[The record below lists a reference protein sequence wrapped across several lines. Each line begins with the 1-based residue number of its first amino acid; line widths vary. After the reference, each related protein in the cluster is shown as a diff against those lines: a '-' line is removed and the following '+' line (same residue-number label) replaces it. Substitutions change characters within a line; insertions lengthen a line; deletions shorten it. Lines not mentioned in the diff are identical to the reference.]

1 MLLSIKTCSF
11 FYRKYLHQNCR
22 QKNLNPEISIDY
34 LFIFSDAPYCKPGQ
48 VQVFGVARD
57 ETARIGC
64 EVIANPQSS
73 VFFEWRFNTSG
84 ETVDMPHDRFRST
97 NSRSVVE
104 YVPRTELDYGSL
116 LCWASNSIGRQR
128 EPCIFHLVP
137 AGVPDNLTNCSIG
150 NQTTSSLQV
159 VYNIQNRK
167 LLRTKKIRLEA
178 NHS

>member
-1 MLLSIKTCSF
+1 M
-11 FYRKYLHQNCR
+11 
-22 QKNLNPEISIDY
+22 
-34 LFIFSDAPYCKPGQ
+34 
-48 VQVFGVARD
+48 QVFGVARD
-57 ETARIGC
+57 ETARIAC
-64 EVIANPQSS
+64 EVIANPQNS

-116 LCWASNSIGRQR
+116 LCWASNDIGRQR

-137 AGVPDNLTNCSIG
+137 AGVPDNLSNCTIG

-159 VYNIQNRK
+159 SIIVRV
-167 LLRTKKIRLEA
+167 
-178 NHS
+178 